1 MKQEDNLLKIMRKS
15 DILNESE
22 ILELLSSP
30 EKVITAPEKDEVTE
44 LDKVVLRESLE
55 KIVKILKE
63 KKEFESAKSF
73 ENLLNDFNKLVFFV
87 EFEDKD
93 FIFYTF
99 TRSTENTHYSL
110 KSSGFFT
117 LPKGKDTI

>member
-99 TRSTENTHYSL
+99 TRSTENTHHSL